1 MMNNERRVEVITN
14 TETGELSV
22 RFGGQILTL
31 NEQIEKAV
39 NAINVLSSVVWSKER
54 ELQAARKGDNDD
66 D

>member
-22 RFGGQILTL
+22 RFGGRVLTL
-31 NEQIEKAV
+31 KEQIEESV

-54 ELQAARKGDNDD
+54 ELQAARKGDNNGE
-66 D
+66 